1 MKLISEALEN
11 VKFLAE
17 EDDKGEKNYKIE
29 VIDYF
34 LHLR

>member
-17 EDDKGEKNYKIE
+17 EDDKGEKLSLIH
-29 VIDYF
+29 I
-34 LHLR
+34 